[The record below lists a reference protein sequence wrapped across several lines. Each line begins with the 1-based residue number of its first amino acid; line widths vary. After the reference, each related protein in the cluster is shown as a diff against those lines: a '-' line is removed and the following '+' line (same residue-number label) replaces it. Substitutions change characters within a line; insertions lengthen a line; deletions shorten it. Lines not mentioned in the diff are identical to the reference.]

1 MRLPDGHTRRSLSEG
16 SSPVV
21 DLGGLAPTLG
31 KTCSGYLGG
40 YRRAFEDA
48 VRRGDPGVAT
58 ARSHARALDGLL
70 SALYCASDAATR
82 AVGREP
88 RGRVALVAVGGYGRS
103 TLGLHSDVDVV
114 FLCDDSDDP
123 FVGALAEGL
132 LYPLWDLGVDIGHA
146 VRSIEETLRLAREDI
161 RTTTTLIDFRRVSG
175 SGSLLDDLERG
186 AREQVFEPHL
196 VEFLMAL
203 EQDTAT
209 RHRRFGGSLYLLEPD
224 VKQGRGGLRDLDV
237 AEWAARARWGARNE
251 EDYVRT
257 GALLAREVRELE
269 DAREMLW
276 RVRNLLHLRAGRQQ
290 DRLTFADQEDIA
302 QELGFV
308 DGVTLGVEQFMQ
320 AYYRHARIVAF
331 TAERMLERAR
341 PRNRAATFRKLA
353 HGIILADGAITL
365 ENPQRLEEDPALAFR
380 FYRQA
385 LRYKKRPDHSALDA
399 IARIAPDKR
408 WRLRLQDSEEATQL
422 FLSLLK
428 NVDETAFR
436 SGSTVAELYEVG
448 LVSAMIPEFGPLVG
462 RVYHDVFHV
471 YTADIHAVKALEEL
485 QALTRGE
492 SGVRSLAARLAAEAP
507 RRLPLFLAVLLHS
520 LGRTRG
526 RNHEEAGARIAE
538 SVAIRL
544 GLSAV
549 DAHHVGWL
557 VGNQLALYRWA
568 TQRDIHDPQALSEVV
583 RMVET
588 PERLRDLF
596 LCTVAVVSTINPKAM
611 TSWKAR
617 ALEDLYLSTL
627 AELETGK
634 GPAQT
639 ESRVLEVKL
648 QAVVGFAGDAG
659 RDELQSFI
667 DEMPDRYFL
676 ANPVDVVRRHA
687 RIARDRDEGLI
698 TVRVGPGLT
707 EDVDEVVV
715 VGDDRSGLLAD
726 LTAVFA
732 AHDLSILAAEIY
744 TRRRDSGDEA
754 FDVFSVKVGPNT
766 PGPAKL
772 AEALREDIAQRLTDR
787 ISAQDLIA
795 RRSTPPPW
803 TVRPGPDVPT
813 HISVDNNASSRY
825 TVVDVF
831 TRDRAGL
838 LHEIARTLHQ
848 LDLNIALSKVNT
860 EGQSVAD
867 VFYVA
872 DENGNKVHDHERLKL
887 VQRVLYER
895 ILALHARAKTS

>member
-1 MRLPDGHTRRSLSEG
+1 M
-16 SSPVV
+16 
-21 DLGGLAPTLG
+21 
-31 KTCSGYLGG
+31 
-40 YRRAFEDA
+40 
-48 VRRGDPGVAT
+48 RRGDPGVAT

-70 SALYCASDAATR
+70 SALYCAADAATR
-82 AVGREP
+82 AVGQEP
-88 RGRVALVAVGGYGRS
+88 RGRVALVAVGGYGRF
-103 TLGLHSDVDVV
+103 TLGLNSDVDVV
-114 FLCDDSDDP
+114 FLCDDSNDP

-146 VRSIEETLRLAREDI
+146 VRSIDETLRLAREDI
-161 RTTTTLIDFRRVSG
+161 RTTTTLIDFRRVAG

-196 VEFLMAL
+196 VEFLNAL
-203 EQDTAT
+203 EQDTAA

-224 VKQGRGGLRDLDV
+224 VKQGRGGLRDMDV

-251 EDYVRT
+251 QDYVRT

-290 DRLTFADQEDIA
+290 DRLTFGDQEDIA

-320 AYYRHARIVAF
+320 AYYRHARIVAL
-331 TAERMLERAR
+331 TAERMLDRAR

-353 HGIILADGAITL
+353 HGIVLADDTITL
-365 ENPQRLEEDPALAFR
+365 ENPQRLDEDPALAFR

-385 LRYKKRPDHSALDA
+385 VRYHRRPDHSALDA

-408 WRLRLQDSEEATQL
+408 WRLRLQDSEEASQL

-428 NVDETAFR
+428 DVDEVAFR
-436 SGSTVAELYEVG
+436 TGSTVAELHEVG

-471 YTADIHAVKALEEL
+471 YTADVHAVKALEHL
-485 QALTRGE
+485 QALTRGD
-492 SGVRSLAARLAAEAP
+492 SRVHSLAARLAAEAP
-507 RRLPLFLAVLLHS
+507 RRLPLFLSVLLHS
-520 LGRTRG
+520 LGRIRG
-526 RNHEEAGARIAE
+526 KHQEEEGAKKAV

-544 GLSAV
+544 GLGPV
-549 DAHHVGWL
+549 DAEHVGWL
-557 VGNQLALYRWA
+557 VRNQNALYRWA
-568 TQRDIHDPQALSEVV
+568 TQRDIHDPRGLVEVV
-583 RMVET
+583 RLVET

-596 LCTVAVVSTINPKAM
+596 LCTVAIVSTINPTAM

-627 AELETGK
+627 AELEMGG

-648 QAVVGFAGDAG
+648 QAVVGFAGDKG
-659 RDELQSFI
+659 QEELQSFI

-676 ANPVDVVRRHA
+676 ANPVDAVRRHA
-687 RIARDRDEGLI
+687 RIARDRHDGLV
-698 TVRVGPGLT
+698 TVRVGPGGT
-707 EDVDEVVV
+707 EDVEEVVV
-715 VGDDRSGLLAD
+715 VCSDRPGLLAD

-732 AHDLSILAAEIY
+732 AHDLSILTAQIY
-744 TRRRDSGDEA
+744 TRQRKAGDEA
-754 FDVFSVKVGPNT
+754 FDVFSVKAGANT
-766 PGPAKL
+766 LPLRAL
-772 AEALREDIAQRLTDR
+772 ASALEDDIARRLTNR

-795 RRSTPPPW
+795 RQSTPPPW
-803 TVRPGPDVPT
+803 SVRPGPEVPT
-813 HISVDNNASSRY
+813 HISVDNTASLRY

-831 TRDRAGL
+831 TRDRVGL

-848 LDLNIALSKVNT
+848 LDLSIAVSKVNT

-872 DENGNKVHDHERLKL
+872 DENGDKVHDRDRLKRI
-887 VQRVLYER
+887 QQTLYNR
-895 ILALHARAKTS
+895 ILALHARARS

>member
-1 MRLPDGHTRRSLSEG
+1 MSDG

-48 VRRGDPGVAT
+48 VRRGDPGVLT
-58 ARSHARALDGLL
+58 ARTHARALDGLL
-70 SALYCASDAATR
+70 SALYCAADAATR
-82 AVGREP
+82 ALGREP

-103 TLGLHSDVDVV
+103 TLGLNSDVDVV
-114 FLCDDSDDP
+114 FLCDDSEDP
-123 FVGALAEGL
+123 FVAALAEGL

-146 VRSIEETLRLAREDI
+146 VRSVDETLCLARDDI
-161 RTTTTLIDFRRVSG
+161 STTTTLIDFRRVAG

-186 AREQVFEPHL
+186 AREQVFVPHL
-196 VEFLMAL
+196 LDFLNAL
-203 EQDTAT
+203 EQDTAR

-224 VKQGRGGLRDLDV
+224 VKQGRGGLRDMDV
-237 AEWAARARWGARNE
+237 AEWAARGRWGARNE
-251 EDYVRT
+251 QDYVRT

-269 DAREMLW
+269 SAREMLW

-290 DRLTFADQEDIA
+290 DRLTFGDQEDIA

-320 AYYRHARIVAF
+320 AYYRHARIVAL
-331 TAERMLERAR
+331 TAERMLDRAR
-341 PRNRAATFRKLA
+341 PRSRAATFRKLA

-365 ENPQRLEEDPALAFR
+365 ENPQRLDEDPALAFR

-385 LRYKKRPDHSALDA
+385 LRYHRRPDHSALDA
-399 IARIAPDKR
+399 IARIAPDKL
-408 WRLRLQDSEEATQL
+408 WRLRLQDSEEATQI
-422 FLSLLK
+422 FLSFIT
-428 NVDETAFR
+428 NIDETAFR
-436 SGSTVAELYEVG
+436 STSAIGELYEVG
-448 LVSAMIPEFGPLVG
+448 LVSAMIPEFDPLVG

-471 YTADIHAVKALEEL
+471 YTADVHAVKALEHL
-485 QALTRGE
+485 QALTRGDT
-492 SGVRSLAARLAAEAP
+492 RTHSLASRLAAEAP

-520 LGRTRG
+520 LGRMRG
-526 RNHEEAGARIAE
+526 RNQEAEGARIAE
-538 SVAIRL
+538 SVGIRL
-544 GLSAV
+544 GLSAI
-549 DAHHVGWL
+549 DAQHVGWL
-557 VGNQLALYRWA
+557 VRNQNALYRWA
-568 TQRDIHDPQALSEVV
+568 TQRDIHDPQGLTEVV

-596 LCTVAVVSTINPKAM
+596 LCTVAIVSTINPKAM

-627 AELETGK
+627 AELEMGV
-634 GPAQT
+634 GPGQT

-659 RDELQSFI
+659 REELQSFI

-687 RIARDRDEGLI
+687 RIARDQDAGLV
-698 TVRVGPGLT
+698 TVRVGPGRT
-707 EDVDEVVV
+707 EDVEEVVV
-715 VGDDRSGLLAD
+715 VCADRSGLLAD

-732 AHDLSILAAEIY
+732 AHDLSILTAEIY
-744 TRRRDSGDEA
+744 TRHRDTGNEA
-754 FDVFSVKVGPNT
+754 FDVFSVKLGHNT
-766 PGPAKL
+766 LAPTRL
-772 AEALREDIAQRLTDR
+772 AEALRDDIDQRMTNH

-795 RRSTPPPW
+795 RQSTPPPW
-803 TVRPGPDVPT
+803 SVRPGPDVPT
-813 HISVDNNASSRY
+813 HISVDNNASLHY

-831 TRDRAGL
+831 TRDRIGL

-848 LDLNIALSKVNT
+848 LDLSIAVSKVNT

-872 DENGNKVHDHERLKL
+872 DQNGNKVHDREQLKQL
-887 VQRVLYER
+887 RQVLHSR
-895 ILALHARAKTS
+895 ILALHARSEAT

>member
-1 MRLPDGHTRRSLSEG
+1 M
-16 SSPVV
+16 
-21 DLGGLAPTLG
+21 
-31 KTCSGYLGG
+31 
-40 YRRAFEDA
+40 
-48 VRRGDPGVAT
+48 RRGDPGVRT

-70 SALYCASDAATR
+70 SALYCAADAATR
-82 AVGREP
+82 ALGQQP

-103 TLGLHSDVDVV
+103 TLGLYSDVDVV

-161 RTTTTLIDFRRVSG
+161 RTTTTLIDFRRVAG
-175 SGSLLDDLERG
+175 HGSLLDDLERG
-186 AREQVFEPHL
+186 ARELVFEPHL
-196 VEFLMAL
+196 VEFLSAL
-203 EQDTAT
+203 EHDTTA
-209 RHRRFGGSLYLLEPD
+209 RHRRFGGSLYLLEPE
-224 VKQGRGGLRDLDV
+224 VKQGRGGLRDMDV

-251 EDYVRT
+251 QDFVRT

-290 DRLTFADQEDIA
+290 DRLTFGDQEDIA

-320 AYYRHARIVAF
+320 AYYRHARIVAL
-331 TAERMLERAR
+331 TAERMLDRAR
-341 PRNRAATFRKLA
+341 PRSRATTFRKLA
-353 HGIILADGAITL
+353 HGIILADGSITL
-365 ENPQRLEEDPALAFR
+365 ENPQRLDGDPALAFR
-380 FYRQA
+380 FYHQA
-385 LRYKKRPDHSALDA
+385 LRHHKRPDHSALDA

-422 FLSLLK
+422 FLALMK
-428 NVDETAFR
+428 NVDESPFR
-436 SGSTVAELYEVG
+436 AGSMVAELHEVG
-448 LVSAMIPEFGPLVG
+448 LVSAMIPEFEPLVG

-471 YTADIHAVKALEEL
+471 YTADIHAIKALERL

-526 RNHEEAGARIAE
+526 RDQEDAGARMAE
-538 SVAIRL
+538 SIVLRL
-544 GLSAV
+544 GLSPV
-549 DAHHVGWL
+549 DAQHVGWL
-557 VGNQLALYRWA
+557 VRNQKTLYRWA
-568 TQRDIHDPQALSEVV
+568 TQRDIHDPQCLQKVV
-583 RMVET
+583 DIVET

-596 LCTVAVVSTINPKAM
+596 LCTIAIISTINPDGI

-617 ALEDLYLSTL
+617 ALEDLYLATL
-627 AELETGK
+627 AELESGS

-639 ESRVLEVKL
+639 ENRVLEVKL

-659 RDELQSFI
+659 QRELQSFI

-687 RIARDRDEGLI
+687 RIARDRKQEPV
-698 TVRVGPGLT
+698 TVRVGPGPS
-707 EDVDEVVV
+707 EDVEEVVIV
-715 VGDDRSGLLAD
+715 SADRPGLLAD

-732 AHDLSILAAEIY
+732 AHDLSILAAQIY
-744 TRRRDSGDEA
+744 TRARKTGDQA
-754 FDVFSVKVGPNT
+754 FDVFWVKVGDHT
-766 PGPAKL
+766 PMPTQL
-772 AEALREDIAQRLTDR
+772 AEDLQEDITRRLANR

-795 RRSTPPPW
+795 RQSTPPPW
-803 TVRPGPDVPT
+803 SVRPGPKVST
-813 HISVDNNASSRY
+813 HISVDNSASSRY

-831 TRDRAGL
+831 TKDRVGL
-838 LHEIARTLHQ
+838 LHEIARTLHD
-848 LDLNIALSKVNT
+848 LDLSIAVSKVNT

-867 VFYVA
+867 VFYVS
-872 DENGNKVHDHERLKL
+872 DESGNKVRDPDQLKRL
-887 VQRVLYER
+887 QRVLHDR
-895 ILALHARAKTS
+895 ILALHARAEVR

>member
-1 MRLPDGHTRRSLSEG
+1 MSDA

-31 KTCSGYLGG
+31 TTCSGYLGG

-48 VRRGDPGVAT
+48 VRRGDPGVRT

-70 SALYCASDAATR
+70 SALYCAADAATR
-82 AVGREP
+82 ALGRTP

-103 TLGLHSDVDVV
+103 TLGLYSDVDVV

-146 VRSIEETLRLAREDI
+146 VRSVEETLRLAREDI
-161 RTTTTLIDFRRVSG
+161 RTTTTLIDFRRIAG
-175 SGSLLDDLERG
+175 AGSLLDDLERG

-196 VEFLMAL
+196 VEFLSAL
-203 EQDTAT
+203 EHDTAL

-224 VKQGRGGLRDLDV
+224 VKQGRGGLRDMDV

-251 EDYVRT
+251 QDYVRT
-257 GALLAREVRELE
+257 GALLAREVRELD

-290 DRLTFADQEDIA
+290 DRLTFGDQEDIA

-320 AYYRHARIVAF
+320 AYYRHARIVAL
-331 TAERMLERAR
+331 TAERMLDRAR
-341 PRNRAATFRKLA
+341 PRSRATTFRKLA
-353 HGIILADGAITL
+353 HGIILADGSITL
-365 ENPQRLEEDPALAFR
+365 ENPQRLDGDPALAFR
-380 FYRQA
+380 FYHQA
-385 LRYKKRPDHSALDA
+385 LRHGKRPDHSALDA

-422 FLSLLK
+422 FLALLK
-428 NVDETAFR
+428 NVDESTLR
-436 SGSTVAELYEVG
+436 SGSMIAELHEVG
-448 LVSAMIPEFGPLVG
+448 LVSAMIPEFEPLVG

-471 YTADIHAVKALEEL
+471 YTADIHAIKALERL

-492 SGVRSLAARLAAEAP
+492 SDVRSLAARLAAEAP
-507 RRLPLFLAVLLHS
+507 RRIPLFLAVLLHS

-526 RNHEEAGARIAE
+526 RDQEEAGARMAE
-538 SVAIRL
+538 SVALRL
-544 GLSAV
+544 GLSPV
-549 DAHHVGWL
+549 DAQHVRWL
-557 VGNQLALYRWA
+557 VQNQNTLYRWA
-568 TQRDIHDPQALSEVV
+568 TQRDIHDPQCLHKVV
-583 RMVET
+583 GIVET

-596 LCTVAVVSTINPKAM
+596 LCTNAIISTINPDGI

-617 ALEDLYLSTL
+617 ALEDLYLATL
-627 AELETGK
+627 AELESGSA
-634 GPAQT
+634 PAQT

-659 RDELQSFI
+659 QKELQDFI

-687 RIARDRDEGLI
+687 RIARDRGDELV
-698 TVRVGPGLT
+698 TVRVGPGPS
-707 EDVDEVVV
+707 EDVEEVVIV
-715 VGDDRSGLLAD
+715 SADRPGLLAD

-732 AHDLSILAAEIY
+732 AHDLSILTAQIY
-744 TRRRDSGDEA
+744 TRARKTGDEA
-754 FDVFSVKVGPNT
+754 FDVFWVKVGDHT
-766 PGPAKL
+766 PMPAQL
-772 AEALREDIAQRLTDR
+772 AEDLQEDIARRFTNR

-795 RRSTPPPW
+795 RQSTPPPW
-803 TVRPGPDVPT
+803 SVRPGPKVST

-831 TRDRAGL
+831 TKDRVGL
-838 LHEIARTLHQ
+838 LHEIARTLHE
-848 LDLNIALSKVNT
+848 LNLSIAVSKVNT

-872 DENGNKVHDHERLKL
+872 DEQGQKLRDPDRLKRL
-887 VQRVLYER
+887 QRVLHDR
-895 ILALHARAKTS
+895 ILALHARAEVR

>member
-1 MRLPDGHTRRSLSEG
+1 M
-16 SSPVV
+16 
-21 DLGGLAPTLG
+21 
-31 KTCSGYLGG
+31 
-40 YRRAFEDA
+40 
-48 VRRGDPGVAT
+48 RRGDPGVAT

-70 SALYCASDAATR
+70 SALYCAANAATR
-82 AVGREP
+82 ALGREP
-88 RGRVALVAVGGYGRS
+88 RGRLALVAVGGYGRS

-146 VRSIEETLRLAREDI
+146 VRSVGETLHLAREDI
-161 RTTTTLIDFRRVSG
+161 RTATTLIDFRRVAG

-186 AREQVFEPHL
+186 AREQIFEPYL
-196 VEFLMAL
+196 LEFLAAL
-203 EQDTAT
+203 EQDTET

-224 VKQGRGGLRDLDV
+224 VKQGRGGLRDMDV

-251 EDYVRT
+251 QDYVRT

-290 DRLTFADQEDIA
+290 DRLTFGDQEEVA

-320 AYYRHARIVAF
+320 AYYRHARIVAL
-331 TAERMLERAR
+331 TAERMLDRAR
-341 PRNRAATFRKLA
+341 PRHRTRAATFRKLA
-353 HGIILADGAITL
+353 HGIILADGAISL
-365 ENPQRLEEDPALAFR
+365 ERPQRLDGDPALAFR

-385 LRYKKRPDHSALDA
+385 LRYHKRPDHSALDA

-422 FLSLLK
+422 FLALLK
-428 NVDETAFR
+428 NVDKSPFR
-436 SGSTVAELYEVG
+436 SGSTVAELHEVG
-448 LVSAMIPEFGPLVG
+448 LVCAMIPEFDPLVG

-471 YTADIHAVKALEEL
+471 YTADIHAITALERL
-485 QALTRGE
+485 QALTRGD
-492 SGVRSLAARLAAEAP
+492 SGLRSLSARLAVEAP

-520 LGRTRG
+520 VGRTRG
-526 RNHEEAGARIAE
+526 RGQEEAGARLAQ
-538 SVAIRL
+538 SVALRL
-544 GLSAV
+544 GLSAI
-549 DAHHVGWL
+549 DAEHVAWL
-557 VGNQLALYRWA
+557 VRNQNSLYRWA
-568 TQRDIHDPQALSEVV
+568 TQRDIHDPQGLNEVV
-583 RMVET
+583 KLVET

-596 LCTVAVVSTINPKAM
+596 LCTVSIIATVNPKAM

-617 ALEDLYLSTL
+617 ALEDLYLATL
-627 AELETGK
+627 AQIESGSA
-634 GPAQT
+634 PAQT
-639 ESRVLEVKL
+639 ENRVVDVKL
-648 QAVVGFAGDAG
+648 QAIVGFAGDAG
-659 RDELQSFI
+659 QEELQSFI

-687 RIARDRDEGLI
+687 RISRDRAEGI
-698 TVRVGPGLT
+698 ATVRVGPGPS

-715 VGDDRSGLLAD
+715 VSADRSGLLAD

-732 AHDLSILAAEIY
+732 AHDLSILTAQLY
-744 TRRRDSGDEA
+744 TRRRKTGDEV
-754 FDVFSVKVGPNT
+754 FDVFWVKVGDNT
-766 PGPAKL
+766 PTPAKL
-772 AEALREDIAQRLTDR
+772 AEALQEDIAHRVTNR

-795 RRSTPPPW
+795 RQSRPPPW
-803 TVRPGPDVPT
+803 SVRPGPDVPT
-813 HISVDNNASSRY
+813 HISVDNNASLRY

-831 TRDRAGL
+831 TRDRRGL

-848 LDLNIALSKVNT
+848 LDLTIALAKVNT

-872 DENGNKVHDHERLKL
+872 DADGNKVRDPDRLR
-887 VQRVLYER
+887 RVEQALYDR
-895 ILALHARAKTS
+895 ILGLHGRPEAP

>member
-1 MRLPDGHTRRSLSEG
+1 M
-16 SSPVV
+16 
-21 DLGGLAPTLG
+21 
-31 KTCSGYLGG
+31 
-40 YRRAFEDA
+40 
-48 VRRGDPGVAT
+48 RRGDPGVLT

-70 SALYCASDAATR
+70 NALYCAADAATR
-82 AVGREP
+82 ALGQEP

-103 TLGLHSDVDVV
+103 TLGLYSDVDVV

-146 VRSIEETLRLAREDI
+146 VRSVEETLGLAREDI
-161 RTTTTLIDFRRVSG
+161 RTTTTLIDFRRVAG
-175 SGSLLDDLERG
+175 HGSLLDDLERG
-186 AREQVFEPHL
+186 AREMVFEPHL
-196 VEFLMAL
+196 VEFLSAL
-203 EQDTAT
+203 EHDTAA

-224 VKQGRGGLRDLDV
+224 VKQGRGGLRDMDV

-251 EDYVRT
+251 QDYVRT
-257 GALLAREVRELE
+257 GALLAREVRELD

-290 DRLTFADQEDIA
+290 DRLTFGDQEDIA

-320 AYYRHARIVAF
+320 AYYRHARIVAL
-331 TAERMLERAR
+331 TAERMLDRAR
-341 PRNRAATFRKLA
+341 PRSRATTFRKLA
-353 HGIILADGAITL
+353 HGIILADGSITL
-365 ENPQRLEEDPALAFR
+365 ENPQRLDGDPALAFR
-380 FYRQA
+380 FYHQA
-385 LRYKKRPDHSALDA
+385 LRHQKRPDHSALDA

-422 FLSLLK
+422 FLALMK
-428 NVDETAFR
+428 NVDESPFR
-436 SGSTVAELYEVG
+436 SGSMVAELHEVG
-448 LVSAMIPEFGPLVG
+448 LVSAMIPEFEPLVG

-471 YTADIHAVKALEEL
+471 YTADIHSIKALERL

-492 SGVRSLAARLAAEAP
+492 SEVGSLAARLAAEAP

-526 RNHEEAGARIAE
+526 RDQEDAGARMAE
-538 SVAIRL
+538 SIGLRL
-544 GLSAV
+544 GLSPV

-557 VGNQLALYRWA
+557 VRNQKTLYRWA
-568 TQRDIHDPQALSEVV
+568 TQRDIHDPQCLGKVV
-583 RMVET
+583 NIVET
-588 PERLRDLF
+588 PEQLRDLF
-596 LCTVAVVSTINPKAM
+596 LCTIAIISTINPDGI

-617 ALEDLYLSTL
+617 ALEDLYLATL
-627 AELETGK
+627 AELESGS

-659 RDELQSFI
+659 QEELQSFI
-667 DEMPDRYFL
+667 EEMPDRYFL

-687 RIARDRDEGLI
+687 RIARDRGEELV
-698 TVRVGPGLT
+698 TVRVGPGPS
-707 EDVDEVVV
+707 EDVEEIVVV
-715 VGDDRSGLLAD
+715 SSDRPGLLSD

-732 AHDLSILAAEIY
+732 AHDLSILTAQIY
-744 TRRRDSGDEA
+744 TRTRKTGDEA
-754 FDVFSVKVGPNT
+754 FDVFWVKVGDHT
-766 PGPAKL
+766 PMPAQL
-772 AEALREDIAQRLTDR
+772 AEDLQQDIARRLTNR

-795 RRSTPPPW
+795 RQSTPPPW
-803 TVRPGPDVPT
+803 SVRPGPKVST

-831 TRDRAGL
+831 TKDRVGL
-838 LHEIARTLHQ
+838 LHEIARTLHE
-848 LDLNIALSKVNT
+848 LDLSIAVSKVNT

-872 DENGNKVHDHERLKL
+872 DESGNKVRDPDRLKRL
-887 VQRVLYER
+887 QRVLHDR
-895 ILALHARAKTS
+895 ILALHARAEVS

>member
-1 MRLPDGHTRRSLSEG
+1 LSNG
-16 SSPVV
+16 TSPVV
-21 DLGGLAPTLG
+21 DLGGLAPALG

-48 VRRGDPGVAT
+48 VRRGDPGVIT

-70 SALYCASDAATR
+70 SALYCASNAATR
-82 AVGREP
+82 ALASEPQGRI
-88 RGRVALVAVGGYGRS
+88 ALVAVGGYGRS
-103 TLGLHSDVDVV
+103 TLGLNSDVDVV
-114 FLCDDSDDP
+114 FLCDDSNDP

-146 VRSIEETLRLAREDI
+146 VRSVEETLRLAREDI
-161 RTTTTLIDFRRVSG
+161 RTTTTLIDFRRVAG
-175 SGSLLDDLERG
+175 SGSLLDELERG
-186 AREQVFEPHL
+186 AREQVFEPYL
-196 VEFLMAL
+196 MEFLAAL

-224 VKQGRGGLRDLDV
+224 VKQGRGGLRDMDV

-251 EDYVRT
+251 QDYVRT

-276 RVRNLLHLRAGRQQ
+276 RVRNMLHLRAGRQQ
-290 DRLTFADQEDIA
+290 DRLTFGDQEDIA

-320 AYYRHARIVAF
+320 AYYQHARIVAL
-331 TAERMLERAR
+331 TAERMLDRAR
-341 PRNRAATFRKLA
+341 PRNRTRAATFRKLA
-353 HGIILADGAITL
+353 HGIILADGSISL
-365 ENPQRLEEDPALAFR
+365 EKPQRLDGDPALAFR

-385 LRYKKRPDHSALDA
+385 LRYCKRPDHSALDA

-408 WRLRLQDSEEATQL
+408 WRLRLQDSEEATQI
-422 FLSLLK
+422 FLALLK

-436 SGSTVAELYEVG
+436 SGSTVAELHEVG
-448 LVSAMIPEFGPLVG
+448 LVSAMIPEFEPLVG

-471 YTADIHAVKALEEL
+471 YTADIHAVKALEHL

-492 SGVRSLAARLAAEAP
+492 SHGRPLSARLAAEAP

-526 RNHEEAGARIAE
+526 REQEEAGARLAE
-538 SVAIRL
+538 SVALRL
-544 GLSAV
+544 GLTPV
-549 DAHHVGWL
+549 DAQHVAWL
-557 VGNQLALYRWA
+557 VRQQRSLYRWA
-568 TQRDIHDPQALSEVV
+568 TQRDIHDPQGLTEVV
-583 RMVET
+583 KMVET

-596 LCTVAVVSTINPKAM
+596 LCTVSIISTVNPKAM

-617 ALEDLYLSTL
+617 ALEDFYLATL
-627 AELETGK
+627 AQLESGSA
-634 GPAQT
+634 PAQT
-639 ESRVLEVKL
+639 ENRVLEVKL

-659 RDELQSFI
+659 GEELQSFM

-687 RIARDRDEGLI
+687 RISRDRDEGLV
-698 TVRVGPGLT
+698 TVRVGPGPS
-707 EDVDEVVV
+707 EDVESVVV
-715 VGDDRSGLLAD
+715 VSADRSGLLAD
-726 LTAVFA
+726 LTGVFA
-732 AHDLSILAAEIY
+732 AHDLSILAAQLY
-744 TRRRDSGDEA
+744 TRPRKTGDEV
-754 FDVFSVKVGPNT
+754 FDVFWVRVGDNT
-766 PGPAKL
+766 PTPTRL
-772 AEALREDIAQRLTDR
+772 AEALQEDITHRVTDR

-795 RRSTPPPW
+795 RQSTPPPW
-803 TVRPGPDVPT
+803 SVRPGPDVPT
-813 HISVDNNASSRY
+813 QISVDNNASSRY

-831 TRDRAGL
+831 TRDRIGL

-848 LDLNIALSKVNT
+848 LDLTIALAKVNT

-867 VFYVA
+867 VFYISDA
-872 DENGNKVHDHERLKL
+872 DGNKVHDPDRLKRL
-887 VQRVLYER
+887 ERVLRAR
-895 ILALHARAKTS
+895 ILALHARAEVP

>member
-1 MRLPDGHTRRSLSEG
+1 MSDG

-21 DLGGLAPTLG
+21 DLGGLAPSLG

-48 VRRGDPGVAT
+48 VRRGDSGVGT

-82 AVGREP
+82 ALGREP
-88 RGRVALVAVGGYGRS
+88 QGRVALVAVGGYGRS
-103 TLGLHSDVDVV
+103 TLGLNSDVDVV

-146 VRSIEETLRLAREDI
+146 ARSIEETLDLARQDI
-161 RTTTTLIDFRRVSG
+161 RTTTTLIDFRRIAG
-175 SGSLLDDLERG
+175 SGSLLDELERG
-186 AREQVFEPHL
+186 AREQVFEPYL
-196 VEFLMAL
+196 NEFLGAL
-203 EQDTAT
+203 EQDTET

-224 VKQGRGGLRDLDV
+224 VKQGRGGLRDMDV

-251 EDYVRT
+251 QDYVRT

-290 DRLTFADQEDIA
+290 DRLTFGDQEDIS

-308 DGVTLGVEQFMQ
+308 DGITLGVEQFMQ
-320 AYYRHARIVAF
+320 AYYRHARIVAL

-341 PRNRAATFRKLA
+341 PRNRTRATTFRKLA
-353 HGIILADGAITL
+353 HGIVLADGSISL
-365 ENPQRLEEDPALAFR
+365 ERPQRLDGDPALAFR

-385 LRYKKRPDHSALDA
+385 LRYHKRPDHSALDA

-422 FLSLLK
+422 FLALLK
-428 NVDETAFR
+428 NIDESAFR
-436 SGSTVAELYEVG
+436 SGSTVAELHGVG
-448 LVSAMIPEFGPLVG
+448 LISAMIPEFEPLVG

-471 YTADIHAVKALEEL
+471 YTADIHAIKALELL

-492 SGVRSLAARLAAEAP
+492 SRGRALSARLAAEAP

-526 RNHEEAGARIAE
+526 REQEEAGARLAE
-538 SVAIRL
+538 SVALRL
-544 GLSAV
+544 GLTPV
-549 DAHHVGWL
+549 DAQHVAWL
-557 VGNQLALYRWA
+557 VREQRSLYRWA
-568 TQRDIHDPQALSEVV
+568 TQRDIHDPQGLTEVV
-583 RMVET
+583 KMVET

-596 LCTVAVVSTINPKAM
+596 LCTVSIVSTVNPKAM

-617 ALEDLYLSTL
+617 ALEDLYLATL
-627 AELETGK
+627 AQLESGNA
-634 GPAQT
+634 PVHT

-659 RDELQSFI
+659 DQELQSFI

-676 ANPVDVVRRHA
+676 ANPVDVVRHHA
-687 RIARDRDEGLI
+687 RISRDRDEGVV
-698 TVRVGPGLT
+698 TVRVGPGPS
-707 EDVDEVVV
+707 EDVESVVV
-715 VGDDRSGLLAD
+715 VSADRSGLLAD

-732 AHDLSILAAEIY
+732 AHDLSILAAQLY
-744 TRRRDSGDEA
+744 TRRRKSGDEV
-754 FDVFSVKVGPNT
+754 FDVFWVRVGDNT
-766 PGPAKL
+766 PTPTRL
-772 AEALREDIAQRLTDR
+772 AQALQEDIVHRVTNR
-787 ISAQDLIA
+787 VSAQDLIA
-795 RRSTPPPW
+795 RQSTPPPW
-803 TVRPGPDVPT
+803 SVRPGPEVPT
-813 HISVDNNASSRY
+813 HISVDNNASQRY

-831 TRDRAGL
+831 TRDRIGL
-838 LHEIARTLHQ
+838 LHVIARTLHQ
-848 LDLNIALSKVNT
+848 LDLTIALAKVNT

-867 VFYVA
+867 VFYVSDA
-872 DENGNKVHDHERLKL
+872 DGNKVHDHDRLKRL
-887 VQRVLYER
+887 QRVLYDR
-895 ILALHARAKTS
+895 ILALHGRAEEP

>member
-1 MRLPDGHTRRSLSEG
+1 LSEG

-48 VRRGDPGVAT
+48 VRRGDSGVST

-70 SALYCASDAATR
+70 SALYCAADAATR
-82 AVGREP
+82 AVGQEP

-103 TLGLHSDVDVV
+103 TLGLNSDVDVV
-114 FLCDDSDDP
+114 FLCDDSSDP

-146 VRSIEETLRLAREDI
+146 VRSIEETLSLARDDI
-161 RTTTTLIDFRRVSG
+161 RTTTTLIDFRRIAG

-196 VEFLMAL
+196 VEFLNAL
-203 EQDTAT
+203 EQDTRT

-251 EDYVRT
+251 QDYVRT
-257 GALLAREVRELE
+257 GALLAREVREL
-269 DAREMLW
+269 DAAREMLW

-320 AYYRHARIVAF
+320 AYYRHARIVAL
-331 TAERMLERAR
+331 TAERMLDRAR
-341 PRNRAATFRKLA
+341 PRSRAATFRKLA

-365 ENPQRLEEDPALAFR
+365 ENPQRLDEDPALAFR

-385 LRYKKRPDHSALDA
+385 LRYHRRPDHSALDA

-422 FLSLLK
+422 FLSLI
-428 NVDETAFR
+428 NNIDETAFR
-436 SGSTVAELYEVG
+436 NGSTIGELYEVG
-448 LVSAMIPEFGPLVG
+448 LVSAMIPEFDPLVG

-471 YTADIHAVKALEEL
+471 YTADVHAVKALEHL
-485 QALTRGE
+485 QTLTRGD
-492 SGVRSLAARLAAEAP
+492 SPVHSLASRLAAEAP

-520 LGRTRG
+520 LGRIRG
-526 RNHEEAGARIAE
+526 RDQEEEGARMAE

-544 GLSAV
+544 GLGAV
-549 DAHHVGWL
+549 DAQHVGWL
-557 VGNQLALYRWA
+557 VRNQRGLYRWA
-568 TQRDIHDPQALSEVV
+568 TQRDIHDPQGLNEVV
-583 RMVET
+583 RLVET

-596 LCTVAVVSTINPKAM
+596 LCTVAIVSTINPKAM
-611 TSWKAR
+611 TTWKAR

-627 AELETGK
+627 AELEMGD

-659 RDELQSFI
+659 REELQSFI

-687 RIARDRDEGLI
+687 RLARDRDEGLV
-698 TVRVGPGLT
+698 TVRVGPGRT
-707 EDVDEVVV
+707 EDVEELVVV
-715 VGDDRSGLLAD
+715 CADRSGLLAD

-732 AHDLSILAAEIY
+732 AHDLSILTAEIY
-744 TRRRDSGDEA
+744 TRRRATGNEA
-754 FDVFSVKVGPNT
+754 FDVFSVKVGPNC
-766 PGPAKL
+766 PAPTRL
-772 AEALREDIAQRLTDR
+772 AEALRNDITQRMTDR

-795 RRSTPPPW
+795 RQSTPPPW
-803 TVRPGPDVPT
+803 SVRPGPDVPT
-813 HISVDNNASSRY
+813 HISVDNNASLHY

-831 TRDRAGL
+831 TRDRIGL

-848 LDLNIALSKVNT
+848 LDLNIAVSKVNT

-872 DENGNKVHDHERLKL
+872 DENGNKVHDRERLKRL
-887 VQRVLYER
+887 EQVLYSR
-895 ILALHARAKTS
+895 ILALHARAEAT

>member
-1 MRLPDGHTRRSLSEG
+1 MSEG

-58 ARSHARALDGLL
+58 ARTHARALDGLL
-70 SALYCASDAATR
+70 SALYCAADAAAR
-82 AVGREP
+82 ATGREP

-103 TLGLHSDVDVV
+103 TLGLNSDVDVV
-114 FLCDDSDDP
+114 FLCDDSEDP

-146 VRSIEETLRLAREDI
+146 VRNVDETLSLARDDI
-161 RTTTTLIDFRRVSG
+161 RTTTTLIDFRRVAG

-196 VEFLMAL
+196 VEFLNAL
-203 EQDTAT
+203 EQDTAS

-237 AEWAARARWGARNE
+237 AEWAARGRWGARNE
-251 EDYVRT
+251 QDYVRT

-269 DAREMLW
+269 AAREMLW

-290 DRLTFADQEDIA
+290 DRLTFGDQEDIA

-320 AYYRHARIVAF
+320 AYYRHARIVAL
-331 TAERMLERAR
+331 TAERMLDRAR
-341 PRNRAATFRKLA
+341 PRGRAATFRKLA
-353 HGIILADGAITL
+353 QGIILADGAITL
-365 ENPQRLEEDPALAFR
+365 ENPQRLDEDPALAFR

-385 LRYKKRPDHSALDA
+385 IRHHRRPDHSALDA

-422 FLSLLK
+422 FLSLIK
-428 NVDETAFR
+428 NIDETGSR
-436 SGSTVAELYEVG
+436 SASVTGELYEVG
-448 LVSAMIPEFGPLVG
+448 LVSAMIPEFDPLVG

-471 YTADIHAVKALEEL
+471 YTADVHAVKALEHL
-485 QALTRGE
+485 QTLTRGD
-492 SGVRSLAARLAAEAP
+492 SRVHSLASRLAAEAP

-520 LGRTRG
+520 LGRIRG
-526 RNHEEAGARIAE
+526 RDQEAEGARMAE

-544 GLSAV
+544 GLSAI
-549 DAHHVGWL
+549 DSQHVGWL
-557 VGNQLALYRWA
+557 VRNQKALYRWA
-568 TQRDIHDPQALSEVV
+568 TQRDIHDPQGLTEVV
-583 RMVET
+583 KMVET

-596 LCTVAVVSTINPKAM
+596 LCTVAIVSTINPKAM
-611 TSWKAR
+611 TTWKAR

-627 AELETGK
+627 AELEMGD

-648 QAVVGFAGDAG
+648 QAVVGFAGDAA
-659 RDELQSFI
+659 RPELQSFI

-687 RIARDRDEGLI
+687 RIARDRDDGLV
-698 TVRVGPGLT
+698 TVRVGPGRT
-707 EDVDEVVV
+707 EDVEEVVV
-715 VGDDRSGLLAD
+715 VSADRSGLLAD

-732 AHDLSILAAEIY
+732 AHDLSILTAEIY
-744 TRRRDSGDEA
+744 TRRRKSGNEA
-754 FDVFSVKVGPNT
+754 FDVFSVKVGDNT
-766 PGPAKL
+766 PSPTRL
-772 AEALREDIAQRLTDR
+772 AEAVRDDVARRMTDR

-795 RRSTPPPW
+795 RQSTPPPW
-803 TVRPGPDVPT
+803 SVRPGPDVPT
-813 HISVDNNASSRY
+813 HISVDNNASLRY

-831 TRDRAGL
+831 TRDRIGL

-848 LDLNIALSKVNT
+848 LDLSIAVSKVNT

-872 DENGNKVHDHERLKL
+872 DENGNKVHDLERLKRL
-887 VQRVLYER
+887 RQVLHSR
-895 ILALHARAKTS
+895 ILALHARAEAS